1 LRGALLE
8 LVGELVGDGD
18 DHRGERTRRWQRDLL
33 RELGTDIDA
42 RPETSLVAF
51 VPTVLFSHVRLLLG
65 MVRANRP
72 WRFAARLYGALVAA
86 LAVGAYG
93 LVSSD
98 MWRLAD
104 SLGPGRLTITA
115 VAAIAITILA
125 IIVVHRLWERAPD
138 PRVRDQVV
146 LFNIATTASVVIG
159 ILTLYAALFALILIG
174 ALLVITP
181 DTLARAVGHDAGTC
195 DYLQLA
201 WFVASFAAI
210 GGGLG
215 AVLESDEAIRVAA
228 YASTAGDATAEA

>member
-1 LRGALLE
+1 
-8 LVGELVGDGD
+8 
-18 DHRGERTRRWQRDLL
+18 
-33 RELGTDIDA
+33 
-42 RPETSLVAF
+42 
-51 VPTVLFSHVRLLLG
+51 
-65 MVRANRP
+65 M
-72 WRFAARLYGALVAA
+72 AA

-115 VAAIAITILA
+115 IAAIAITILA
-125 IIVVHRLWERAPD
+125 IIAVHRLWERTPY

-146 LFNIATTASVVIG
+146 LFNIATTVSVVIG
-159 ILTLYAALFALILIG
+159 ILTLYAALYAFILIG

-181 DTLARAVGHDAGTC
+181 DTLTRAVGHDAGTSE
-195 DYLQLA
+195 YLRLA

-215 AVLESDEAIRVAA
+215 AVLESDEAIREAA